1 MTYLIK
7 LGDTSFINGDLILY
21 VELNHLSLALDFFL
35 KGPPSKSLSVNDLF
49 PTKMRHIDE
58 VFKSYIKV

>member
-1 MTYLIK
+1 MTYVIK
-7 LGDTSFINGDLILY
+7 LGHTSFINGDLILY

-35 KGPPSKSLSVNDLF
+35 RDHHQNLLSVNDIF